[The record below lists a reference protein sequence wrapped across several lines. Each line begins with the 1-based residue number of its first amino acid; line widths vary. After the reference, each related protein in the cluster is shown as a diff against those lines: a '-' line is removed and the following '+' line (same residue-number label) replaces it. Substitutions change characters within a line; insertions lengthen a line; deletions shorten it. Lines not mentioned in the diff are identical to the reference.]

1 MSDKFK
7 AAHWSRVSAASWP
20 WENFRP
26 AEMASKGDG
35 SLVLDIDAMDRLQA
49 LRTHLGRPMLITS
62 AYRDPAHNRRVG
74 GAKSSYHMKGQAFDV
89 RMDNHNPAE
98 FEAAA
103 RAIGFTGFGY
113 YPDSGFMHIDTGP
126 ARSWGTPFPSRSTRF
141 APEPEPKRVQK
152 AAAEGTGVAAVAVA
166 AERVVTEAAPM
177 LPDAA
182 VSWAFTVLAIV
193 GLGLVAWRAIRAGQ
207 E

>member
-1 MSDKFK
+1 MSDHLM
-7 AAHWSRVSAASWP
+7 ATHWTEIDRDLWS
-20 WENFRP
+20 WENFKP

-35 SLVLDIDAMDRLQA
+35 SLVLDIDAMNRLQA

-74 GAKSSYHMKGQAFDV
+74 GATSSYHMKGQAFDV
-89 RMDNHNPAE
+89 RMDNHDPEE

-103 RAIGFTGFGY
+103 RALGFTGFGY

-126 ARSWGTPFPSRSTRF
+126 ARSWGRPFPKRETRF
-141 APEPEPKRVQK
+141 APEPEPKRKMQ
-152 AAAEGTGVAAVAVA
+152 AAKEGAGVAAVAVA

-177 LPDAA
+177 LPAA
-182 VSWAFTVLAIV
+182 WVTGAFTVLAVV
-193 GLGLVAWRAIRAGQ
+193 GFCLVVWRAVRAGQ

>member
-20 WENFRP
+20 WENFKP

-74 GAKSSYHMKGQAFDV
+74 GATSSYHMKGQAFDV

-103 RAIGFTGFGY
+103 RALGFTGFGY

-126 ARSWGTPFPSRSTRF
+126 ARSWGRPFPSRETRF
-141 APEPEPKRVQK
+141 APEPEPKRTKK
-152 AAAEGTGVAAVAVA
+152 AVAEGTGVAAIAVA

-182 VSWAFTVLAIV
+182 VSWAFTALAVV
-193 GLGLVAWRAIRAGQ
+193 GLGIVAWRAIKAGQ